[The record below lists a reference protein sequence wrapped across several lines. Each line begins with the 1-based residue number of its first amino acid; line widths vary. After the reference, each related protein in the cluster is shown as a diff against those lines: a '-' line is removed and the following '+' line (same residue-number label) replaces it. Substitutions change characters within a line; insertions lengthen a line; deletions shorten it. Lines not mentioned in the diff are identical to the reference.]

1 MYYCLPNRRP
11 GLNKRPGGNCLKSN
25 KRPALNKCPGT
36 KFSSEFSVV
45 ATYYLTFF
53 TYFDVSLPQWNSCW
67 EICEKLI
74 IVLPLIRVSWEE
86 NWRKIIRMSWTTI
99 REIRVSH
106 LFFKF
111 LYAELRCNF
120 FPFSKKATCNLDE
133 RYSSLPNSSPGHSYY
148 FWTIFLPG
156 HPY

>member
-1 MYYCLPNRRP
+1 MYTLVS
-11 GLNKRPGGNCLKSN
+11 LIDVLAWISILGGKFLKSN

-86 NWRKIIRMSWTTI
+86 NWRKIIRMYWTTWVENFWI
-99 REIRVSH
+99 NIWGYNFCQSLTLLLSQQNTKVS
-106 LFFKF
+106 FKHISF
-111 LYAELRCNF
+111 YAEV
-120 FPFSKKATCNLDE
+120 
-133 RYSSLPNSSPGHSYY
+133 SL
-148 FWTIFLPG
+148 TL
-156 HPY
+156 